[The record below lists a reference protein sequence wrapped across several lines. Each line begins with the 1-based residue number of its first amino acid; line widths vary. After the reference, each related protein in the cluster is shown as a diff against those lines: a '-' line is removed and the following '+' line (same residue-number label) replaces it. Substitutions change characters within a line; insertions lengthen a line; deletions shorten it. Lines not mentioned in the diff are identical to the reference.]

1 MGGNFGKGKSR
12 TTMNKL
18 PRHANVGCLHDQVGF
33 LNRVKTWRWRD
44 IYLRWDFILFENVC
58 LNIIMDLCSC
68 VLEVLEIWKGWGF
81 KYFDPNNKHTTEISS
96 YKVKAIIPY
105 DNRENQQQ
113 RHPLKWNKLRGGG
126 EDIRLG
132 SIM

>member
-44 IYLRWDFILFENVC
+44 IYLHWDFILFENVC
-58 LNIIMDLCSC
+58 LTSLWIC
-68 VLEVLEIWKGWGF
+68 VVVFWRFL
-81 KYFDPNNKHTTEISS
+81 KYGRDDGSLNTLTQTT
-96 YKVKAIIPY
+96 
-105 DNRENQQQ
+105 NTQQ
-113 RHPLKWNKLRGGG
+113 RSQVTK
-126 EDIRLG
+126 
-132 SIM
+132 